1 MAGKA
6 RGASFKAESRIKM
19 LAKLKGAVYKAE
31 SSIDVQDRGKFK
43 KLIKHRQIG
52 QGRGAV
58 FKVGSSIKSS
68 IDMLTKAGRQI
79 YS

>member
-6 RGASFKAESRIKM
+6 RGAFFKAESRIKM

-31 SSIDVQDRGKFK
+31 SSIDVQDRWKFK

-52 QGRGAV
+52 QGRGQFLKLNQA
-58 FKVGSSIKSS
+58 
-68 IDMLTKAGRQI
+68 
-79 YS
+79 